1 MLVKSLGGL
10 MLHALEV
17 CGDGCDCPHTLG
29 WYSRMWQKRRKK
41 KHTNDFNVIREYTHK
56 KT

>member
-29 WYSRMWQKRRKK
+29 WHSRMWQKRRKK